1 MVRDCPAERQA
12 VANDEMS
19 FKLLKARKRAFSH
32 LNSKRRFVTARAD
45 MWAVVFMNPPY
56 IYCWFKLDISM
67 SYHHVISESKK
78 VTAHELY
85 YPVEPSVDFSK
96 NEVL

>member
-1 MVRDCPAERQA
+1 MTAWMEKRA
-12 VANDEMS
+12 VANNEMS

-85 YPVEPSVDFSK
+85 YQVEPSVDFSK